1 MDIVGGLYSAPVT
14 HKYLIVVHDL
24 HSKWPEVKACS
35 HVDSKEVI
43 VFLCDLLVRWGLPR
57 VVITD
62 NGPQFRSHHFAIF
75 LSSKGIQ
82 HSRTAVYHPQSNGGV
97 ERFNQVI
104 KHGLR
109 SHLTEGL
116 NFHQAL
122 QEILVN
128 YRSTEHSTTG
138 CSPAQLMLNRELRL
152 PFQIIRPNP
161 LVVVSKS
168 TDEIATDVEIKQ
180 EKMKEYSDKRRSV
193 QGSTFGEGQLV
204 RVKSPVKQHKLQR
217 QYSDPLRILKK
228 VGQDTYRLED
238 GSVWNCEKLISAHL
252 GASSQRDQEECL
264 ADKGHDVSNE
274 DTSLSGQGSVCQS
287 TTIRKRPLRHEDFVV
302 QYKS

>member
-1 MDIVGGLYSAPVT
+1 MCVARGERAVIPSALRQRVLSMAHEGRLGVVKTKQCCRSSVWWPKLDHHIEEFIKDCEACVVSGKSGHPRPGPLQAIPWPREPWTKLQVDIVGELYSAPVT
-14 HKYLIVVHDL
+14 HKYLIVVYGL

-43 VFLCDLLVRWGLPR
+43 VFLCDLFVRWGLPR

-62 NGPQFRSHHFAIF
+62 NGPQFRSHDFATF

-104 KHGLR
+104 KQGLR

-116 NFHQAL
+116 NFHQTL

-128 YRSTEHSTTG
+128 CRSTKHSTTG
-138 CSPAQLMLNRELRL
+138 CSPAQLMLNRESRL
-152 PFQIIRPNP
+152 PFQIIQPNP

-168 TDEIATDVEIKQ
+168 TDEIATDVETKQ

-193 QGSTFGEGQLV
+193 QGSSFGEGQLV
-204 RVKSPVKQHKLQR
+204 RVRSPVR
-217 QYSDPLRILKK
+217 
-228 VGQDTYRLED
+228 
-238 GSVWNCEKLISAHL
+238 
-252 GASSQRDQEECL
+252 
-264 ADKGHDVSNE
+264 
-274 DTSLSGQGSVCQS
+274 
-287 TTIRKRPLRHEDFVV
+287 
-302 QYKS
+302 